1 MNRIF
6 YTIAFSQFLS
16 SLADNALLIV
26 SIALLVAMQEPDW
39 VSPLLKIFFVFPYV
53 LFAPFVG
60 AFADS
65 RPKGQVMLI
74 SNILKASGCSLILF
88 GVHPLLGYGI
98 VGIGAAL
105 YAPAKYG
112 ILSELLPPDKL
123 VAANG
128 WMEGLIIASI
138 IFGTL
143 FGGFLISDYLNYVFQ
158 QLNVDFSGNEI
169 SSSAAIAIYLISII
183 YVAAALL
190 NVPLLKVGFCYQK
203 FNLHCGNLV
212 REFTTCFIGL
222 WRDQLGKLSLA
233 VTTLFWGAGATLQFI
248 MLKWAE
254 YALHMNL
261 AESAAL
267 QAVSAIGVAGGAVYA
282 ACKVPL
288 TGSTK
293 VLPYGALMGLVVCL
307 MGMYNDELL
316 PPIVLLQIHSIQL
329 TLNDLPAYFLLIVL
343 GWLSGYFVV
352 PMNALLQHR
361 GHALM
366 STGQSIAVQGF
377 SENLAVLFMLLVYSI
392 LLWLNL
398 SLPDIIIG
406 FGVTVFIAMLLIMY
420 QHFVAN
426 SSSLNTSKKSYDLE
440 SN

>member
-26 SIALLVAMQEPDW
+26 SIALLVSMQEPDW
-39 VSPLLKIFFVFPYV
+39 VSPLLKISFVIPYV

-74 SNILKASGCSLILF
+74 SNVLKASGCGLMLL
-88 GVHPLLGYGI
+88 GLHPLLGYGI

-112 ILSELLPPDKL
+112 ILTELLPSDKL

-143 FGGFLISDYLNYVFQ
+143 LGGFLISDFLYHAFQ
-158 QLNVDFSGNEI
+158 QFNLDFIRGDI
-169 SSSAAIAIYLISII
+169 PRFAALAIYLISAI
-183 YVAAALL
+183 YAIAALL
-190 NVPLLKVGFCYQK
+190 NVPLLKVGVCYQK
-203 FNLHCGNLV
+203 LNLHCGNLV
-212 REFTTCFIGL
+212 RDFSTCFVSL
-222 WRDQLGKLSLA
+222 WRDRLGKLSLT

-261 AESAAL
+261 SESAAL
-267 QAVSAIGVAGGAVYA
+267 QAVSAIGVAAGAVYA
-282 ACKVPL
+282 ACKVSL
-288 TGSTK
+288 KDSAN

-316 PPIVLLQIHSIQL
+316 PPIVLLQMHSIQL
-329 TLNDLPAYFLLIVL
+329 TLNDFPAYFLLILL

-361 GHALM
+361 GYSLM
-366 STGQSIAVQGF
+366 ATGQSIAVQGF

-398 SLPDIIIG
+398 SLPLIIIG
-406 FGVTVFIAMLLIMY
+406 FGTTVFLAMVLIMY
-420 QHFVAN
+420 QHFGPQGKA
-426 SSSLNTSKKSYDLE
+426 LNEVKKSY
-440 SN
+440 

>member
-6 YTIAFSQFLS
+6 FTIAFSQFLS

-26 SIALLVAMQEPDW
+26 SIALLVSMQEPDW
-39 VSPLLKIFFVFPYV
+39 VSPLLKMSFVIPYV

-74 SNILKASGCSLILF
+74 SNILKAGGCGVMLF
-88 GVHPLLGYGI
+88 GIHPLLGYGI

-112 ILSELLPPDKL
+112 ILTELLPSDKL

-128 WMEGLIIASI
+128 WMEGLIIGSI

-143 FGGFLISDYLNYVFQ
+143 LGGFLISDFMY
-158 QLNVDFSGNEI
+158 DFFMQFKLDFIRDDI
-169 SSSAAIAIYLISII
+169 SSSAAIAIYLITAI
-183 YVAAALL
+183 YGLAASL
-190 NVPLLKVGFCYQK
+190 NLPLLKVGFCYQK
-203 FNLHCGNLV
+203 LNLHCGNLIK
-212 REFTTCFIGL
+212 EFSTCVVIL
-222 WRDQLGKLSLA
+222 WRDHLGMLSLA

-254 YALHMNL
+254 NALHMNL
-261 AESAAL
+261 SESAAL
-267 QAVSAIGVAGGAVYA
+267 QAISAIGVAAGAVYA
-282 ACKVPL
+282 ACKVSL
-288 TGSTK
+288 KDSTN
-293 VLPYGALMGLVVCL
+293 VLPYGALMGLVVCF

-316 PPIVLLQIHSIQL
+316 PPIVLIQMHSVQL
-329 TLNDLPAYFLLIVL
+329 TLNDLPAYFLLLIL
-343 GWLSGYFVV
+343 GCLSGYFVV

-361 GHALM
+361 GYALM

-377 SENLAVLFMLLVYSI
+377 SENVSVLFMLLVYSI
-392 LLWLNL
+392 LLWLDL
-398 SLPDIIIG
+398 SLPLIIIG
-406 FGVTVFIAMLLIMY
+406 FGTTVFLAMLLIMY
-420 QHFVAN
+420 QNFGLKPLVIIAP
-426 SSSLNTSKKSYDLE
+426 K
-440 SN
+440 

>member
-26 SIALLVAMQEPDW
+26 SIALLVSMQEPDW
-39 VSPLLKIFFVFPYV
+39 VSPLLKISFVIPYV

-74 SNILKASGCSLILF
+74 SNVLKASGCGLMLL

-112 ILSELLPPDKL
+112 ILTELLPSDKL

-128 WMEGLIIASI
+128 WMEGLIIGSI

-143 FGGFLISDYLNYVFQ
+143 LGGFLISDFLHDTFQ
-158 QLNVDFSGNEI
+158 QFNLDFIKSNI
-169 SSSAAIAIYLISII
+169 PSFAALAIYLISAI
-183 YVAAALL
+183 YAIAALL
-190 NVPLLKVGFCYQK
+190 NVPLLKVGVCYQK
-203 FNLHCGNLV
+203 LNLHCGNLV
-212 REFTTCFIGL
+212 RDFSTCFVSL
-222 WRDQLGKLSLA
+222 WRDRLGKLSLT

-261 AESAAL
+261 SESAAL
-267 QAVSAIGVAGGAVYA
+267 QAVSAIGVAAGAVYA
-282 ACKVPL
+282 ACKVSL
-288 TGSTK
+288 QDSAN

-316 PPIVLLQIHSIQL
+316 PPIVLFQMHSIQL
-329 TLNDLPAYFLLIVL
+329 TLNDLPAYFLLILL

-361 GHALM
+361 GYSLM
-366 STGQSIAVQGF
+366 ATGQSIAVQGF

-398 SLPDIIIG
+398 SLPLIIIG
-406 FGVTVFIAMLLIMY
+406 FGTTVFLAMVLIMY
-420 QHFVAN
+420 QHFGAKG
-426 SSSLNTSKKSYDLE
+426 SALNEVKKSY
-440 SN
+440 

>member
-26 SIALLVAMQEPDW
+26 SIALLVSMQEPDW
-39 VSPLLKIFFVFPYV
+39 VSPLLKIFFVIPYV
-53 LFAPFVG
+53 FFAPFVG

-74 SNILKASGCSLILF
+74 SNVMKASGCGLMLF

-98 VGIGAAL
+98 VGMGAAL

-112 ILSELLPPDKL
+112 ILTELLPSDKL

-128 WMEGLIIASI
+128 WMEGLIIGSI

-143 FGGFLISDYLNYVFQ
+143 LGGFLISDFLRDFFQ
-158 QLNVDFSGNEI
+158 LVHLDFIGEGI
-169 SSSAAIAIYLISII
+169 SSSVAIAIYLISAI
-183 YVAAALL
+183 YISAALL
-190 NVPLLKVGFCYQK
+190 NVPLLKLGFCYQK

-212 REFTTCFIGL
+212 QDFSNCFVSL
-222 WRDQLGKLSLA
+222 WRDRLGKLSLT
-233 VTTLFWGAGATLQFI
+233 VTTLFWGAGATLQFL

-261 AESAAL
+261 SESAAL
-267 QAVSAIGVAGGAVYA
+267 QAVSAIGVAAGAVYA
-282 ACKVPL
+282 ACKVSL
-288 TGSTK
+288 KNSAK

-307 MGMYNDELL
+307 MGMYSDELL
-316 PPIVLLQIHSIQL
+316 PPIVLFQMYSIQL
-329 TLNDLPAYFLLIVL
+329 SLNDLPAYFLLILL

-361 GHALM
+361 GHTLM
-366 STGQSIAVQGF
+366 ATGQSIAVQGF
-377 SENLAVLFMLLVYSI
+377 SENLAVLFMLLIYSI
-392 LLWLNL
+392 LLWVNL
-398 SLPDIIIG
+398 SLQFIIIG
-406 FGVTVFIAMLLIMY
+406 FGVTVFLAMVLIMY
-420 QHFVAN
+420 QHFGRKN
-426 SSSLNTSKKSYDLE
+426 STLNAIS
-440 SN
+440 

>member
-26 SIALLVAMQEPDW
+26 SIALLVSIQEPNW
-39 VSPLLKIFFVFPYV
+39 VSPLLKISFVLPYIV
-53 LFAPFVG
+53 FAPYVG

-74 SNILKASGCSLILF
+74 SNLLKAGGCILMLF
-88 GVHPLLGYGI
+88 GIHPLLSYGI

-112 ILSELLPPDKL
+112 ILTELLPSDKL

-143 FGGFLISDYLNYVFQ
+143 LGGFLISDFLNQFYR
-158 QLNVDFSGNEI
+158 LTNLDFIKSQI
-169 SSSAAIAIYLISII
+169 SHSLEIAIYVVSII
-183 YVAAALL
+183 YIAASLL
-190 NVPLLKVGFCYQK
+190 NLPLIQIGFRHQK
-203 FNLHCGNLV
+203 FNLHLGRLV
-212 REFTTCFIGL
+212 REFSTCFLGL
-222 WRDQLGKLSLA
+222 WHDRLGRLSLS
-233 VTTLFWGAGATLQFI
+233 VTTLFWGAGATLQFV

-254 YALHMNL
+254 NALHMNL
-261 AESAAL
+261 AESASL
-267 QAVSAIGVAGGAVYA
+267 QAVSAIGVAGGAGYA
-282 ACKVPL
+282 ACKVSL
-288 TGSTK
+288 KDSAK

-307 MGMYNDELL
+307 MAIYNDDLL
-316 PPIVLLQIHSIQL
+316 PPFALFEINSTQF
-329 TLNDLPAYFLLIVL
+329 TLNYLPAYILLILL

-377 SENLAVLFMLLVYSI
+377 SENLSILFMLLIYAI

-398 SLPDIIIG
+398 SLTFIILG
-406 FGVTVFIAMLLIMY
+406 FGLSVFFAMLLIMY
-420 QHFVAN
+420 GNLKMSTQELRAN
-426 SSSLNTSKKSYDLE
+426 KPLIL
-440 SN
+440 

>member
-26 SIALLVAMQEPDW
+26 SIALLVSIQEPNW
-39 VSPLLKIFFVFPYV
+39 VSPLLKISFVLPYIV
-53 LFAPFVG
+53 FAPFVG

-74 SNILKASGCSLILF
+74 SNLLKAGGCILMLF
-88 GVHPLLGYGI
+88 GIHPLLSYGI

-112 ILSELLPPDKL
+112 ILTELLPSEKL

-143 FGGFLISDYLNYVFQ
+143 LGGFLISDFLNQFYR
-158 QLNVDFSGNEI
+158 LTNLDFIKSQI
-169 SSSAAIAIYLISII
+169 SNSLEIAIYVVSII
-183 YVAAALL
+183 YIAASLL
-190 NVPLLKVGFCYQK
+190 NLPLIQIGFRHQK
-203 FNLHCGNLV
+203 FNLHLGRLV
-212 REFTTCFIGL
+212 REFSTCFLGL
-222 WRDQLGKLSLA
+222 WHDRLGRLSLS
-233 VTTLFWGAGATLQFI
+233 VTTLFWGAGATLQFV

-254 YALHMNL
+254 NALHMNL
-261 AESAAL
+261 AESASL

-282 ACKVPL
+282 ACKVSL
-288 TGSTK
+288 KDSAK

-307 MGMYNDELL
+307 MAIYNDDLL
-316 PPIVLLQIHSIQL
+316 PPFALFEINSTQF
-329 TLNDLPAYFLLIVL
+329 TLNYLPAYILLILL
-343 GWLSGYFVV
+343 GCLSGYFVV

-377 SENLAVLFMLLVYSI
+377 SENLSILFMLLIYAI

-398 SLPDIIIG
+398 SLTFIILG
-406 FGVTVFIAMLLIMY
+406 FGLSVFFAMLLIMY
-420 QHFVAN
+420 GNLKMSTQELRAN
-426 SSSLNTSKKSYDLE
+426 KPLIL
-440 SN
+440 

>member
-6 YTIAFSQFLS
+6 YTIAISQFLS

-26 SIALLVAMQEPDW
+26 SIALLVSMQEPDW
-39 VSPLLKIFFVFPYV
+39 VSPLLKISFVIPYV

-74 SNILKASGCSLILF
+74 SNVLKASGCGLMLF
-88 GVHPLLGYGI
+88 GIHPLLGYGI
-98 VGIGAAL
+98 VGVGAAL

-112 ILSELLPPDKL
+112 ILTELLPSDKL

-128 WMEGLIIASI
+128 WMEGLIIGSI

-143 FGGFLISDYLNYVFQ
+143 LGGFLISDFLHDFFQ
-158 QLNVDFSGNEI
+158 LVNLDFIRGDI
-169 SSSAAIAIYLISII
+169 SSSAAMAIYLISAI
-183 YVAAALL
+183 YTSAALL
-190 NVPLLKVGFCYQK
+190 NVPLLKVGFFYQK
-203 FNLHCGNLV
+203 LNLHCGNLV
-212 REFTTCFIGL
+212 RDFSTCFVTL
-222 WRDQLGKLSLA
+222 WRDRLGKLSLT
-233 VTTLFWGAGATLQFI
+233 VTTLFWGAGATLQFL

-261 AESAAL
+261 SESAAL
-267 QAVSAIGVAGGAVYA
+267 QAISAIGVAAGAVYA
-282 ACKVPL
+282 ACKVSL
-288 TGSTK
+288 KNSAN

-316 PPIVLLQIHSIQL
+316 PPIVLFQVHLIQL
-329 TLNDLPAYFLLIVL
+329 TLNDLPAYFLLILL

-361 GHALM
+361 GHSLM
-366 STGQSIAVQGF
+366 ATGQSIAVQGF

-392 LLWLNL
+392 LLWINI
-398 SLPDIIIG
+398 SLPLIIIG
-406 FGVTVFIAMLLIMY
+406 FGGTVFLAMVLIMY
-420 QHFVAN
+420 QHFGNKN
-426 SSSLNTSKKSYDLE
+426 SALNAIS
-440 SN
+440 

>member
-26 SIALLVAMQEPDW
+26 SIALLVAIQEPDW
-39 VSPLLKIFFVFPYV
+39 VSPILKISFVLPYV
-53 LFAPFVG
+53 VFAPFVG

-74 SNILKASGCSLILF
+74 SNFLKAIGCILMLL
-88 GVHPLLGYGI
+88 GMHPLLSYGI

-112 ILSELLPPDKL
+112 ILTELLPSDKL

-128 WMEGLIIASI
+128 WIEGLIIASI

-143 FGGFLISDYLNYVFQ
+143 LGGFLISDFLNHFYRLINF
-158 QLNVDFSGNEI
+158 DFIESHI
-169 SSSAAIAIYLISII
+169 SNSLEAAIYLISII

-190 NVPLLKVGFCYQK
+190 NLPLLKVGFRYQK
-203 FNLHCGNLV
+203 FNLHLGQLV
-212 REFTTCFIGL
+212 REFSTCFVGL
-222 WRDQLGKLSLA
+222 WCDRLGKLSLS
-233 VTTLFWGAGATLQFI
+233 VTTLFWGAGATLQFV

-254 YALHMNL
+254 DALHMNL
-261 AESAAL
+261 AESASL
-267 QAVSAIGVAGGAVYA
+267 QAVSAVGVAGGAVYA
-282 ACKVPL
+282 ACKVSL
-288 TGSTK
+288 KDSTR

-307 MGMYNDELL
+307 MGIYNDDLF
-316 PPIVLLQIHSIQL
+316 PPFVLFEIFSTQV
-329 TLNDLPAYFLLIVL
+329 TLNYLPAYILLMLL

-361 GHALM
+361 GHSLM

-377 SENLAVLFMLLVYSI
+377 SENFSVLFMLLIYAI

-398 SLPDIIIG
+398 SLTLIILG
-406 FGVTVFIAMLLIMY
+406 FGLSVFFVMLLIMY
-420 QHFVAN
+420 SNLKMSTQGLRAN
-426 SSSLNTSKKSYDLE
+426 KTLIL
-440 SN
+440 